1 MELWD
6 LMVNVIMEPK
16 LFIEED
22 IGPSYRYSL
31 GNRSTF
37 LWKGSH
43 REITSVLIRLF
54 NSTLR
59 NT

>member
-1 MELWD
+1 
-6 LMVNVIMEPK
+6 MVNVIMEPK

-22 IGPSYRYSL
+22 IGPSYGYSL

-54 NSTLR
+54 NSTLE